1 LAGNKLDATHLKYAL
16 FLTSLVKGMMAV
28 FQPGCE
34 QLGNPRVS
42 NLRFRP
48 IPKHLAGTPIII
60 VVEDGTGET
69 GSGCPSKVEVPTRL
83 LRCQRNVLSNVVVV
97 SELKRLEL
105 QNDFVGAAEIAKSS
119 SRWWATTPRISLSN
133 VSSVCTRSHKSSL
146 ESYHHVTPKE
156 CHSNSLI
163 HDARLK
169 SLKTMHRS
177 QMS

>member
-1 LAGNKLDATHLKYAL
+1 LAGNKLDPTHLKYAL

-34 QLGNPRVS
+34 QLGYPRVS

-105 QNDFVGAAEIAKSS
+105 QNDL
-119 SRWWATTPRISLSN
+119 WALLKLPRVHHAGGRQLP
-133 VSSVCTRSHKSSL
+133 
-146 ESYHHVTPKE
+146 ESASQTSPAFAHAHTNR
-156 CHSNSLI
+156 HLSLI
-163 HDARLK
+163 I
-169 SLKTMHRS
+169 M
-177 QMS
+177 